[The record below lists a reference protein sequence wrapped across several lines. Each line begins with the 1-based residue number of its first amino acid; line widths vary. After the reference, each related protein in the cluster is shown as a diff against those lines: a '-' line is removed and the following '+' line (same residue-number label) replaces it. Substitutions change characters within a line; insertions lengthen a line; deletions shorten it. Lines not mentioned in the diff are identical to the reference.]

1 MRFQFRR
8 VVITAVIA
16 LAMAACDGGSSSP
29 PAPTVTLT
37 SAETD
42 IGDPSPTGRDIT
54 LTWAST
60 HATSCAASGQW
71 SGSLGASGSQAV
83 PVHATSTYSI
93 SCSGRGGVATASVT
107 VTVWYAPHV
116 SITADR
122 TLVLPNTAVLL
133 TWSAPDAKTC
143 RGVAGLSGTLPTSGS
158 QTSAPLTETTAF
170 AIECS
175 NPGGLAADA
184 TVVTVMK
191 FTALELP
198 LDRAVDLND
207 HGEVLGYRTSV
218 GDRLEP
224 VVWLAGG
231 SSIVVLGCS
240 DPVPYYCHSHYPV
253 AMNSNPTVVGRQ
265 YSLSGMTWEGFRWY
279 VADTVVHP
287 VPISFPGNIADINDA
302 GQIVGGGPGPGATLI
317 SDGTRVLLFGSNGSN
332 SMASAI
338 NNAGHVTGYVVPGAD
353 GIRHV
358 FLYADGT
365 TQDLGTMDGA
375 SSDAQDINLAD
386 EIVGFATFPAGSRAF
401 RYSSSSFT
409 DLGSLGG
416 ASSAALRI
424 NDAGQIVGWSSLA
437 GEVPQTSH
445 AFLYVNDT
453 MYDLNELVETLPV
466 RLSGASKI
474 NNRGQILAYGCVP
487 PADDDCRYYLLTPV
501 WPF

>member
-1 MRFQFRR
+1 
-8 VVITAVIA
+8 
-16 LAMAACDGGSSSP
+16 
-29 PAPTVTLT
+29 
-37 SAETD
+37 
-42 IGDPSPTGRDIT
+42 
-54 LTWAST
+54 
-60 HATSCAASGQW
+60 
-71 SGSLGASGSQAV
+71 
-83 PVHATSTYSI
+83 
-93 SCSGRGGVATASVT
+93 
-107 VTVWYAPHV
+107 
-116 SITADR
+116 
-122 TLVLPNTAVLL
+122 LVLPNTAVLV
-133 TWSAPDAKTC
+133 TWSAPDAMTC

-158 QTSAPLTETTAF
+158 QTSAPLSETTSF

-175 NPGGLAADA
+175 NPSGLVADA

-198 LDRAVDLND
+198 IQRAVDLND

-231 SSIVVLGCS
+231 RNIVVLGCS
-240 DPVPYYCHSHYPV
+240 DPVPYYCRSHYPV

-279 VADTVVHP
+279 VADTVVYP
-287 VPISFPGNIADINDA
+287 VAISFPENITDINDA
-302 GQIVGGGPGPGATLI
+302 GQIVGGGPGPGAALI
-317 SDGTRVLLFGSNGSN
+317 SDGTKVLLFGSNGSN

-375 SSDAQDINLAD
+375 SSDAQDINLTD
-386 EIVGFATFPAGSRAF
+386 EIAGLATFPAGSRAF
-401 RYSSSSFT
+401 RYSNSSFM

-416 ASSAALRI
+416 ASSAALGI
-424 NDAGQIVGWSSLA
+424 NDAGRIVGWSLLT
-437 GEVPQTSH
+437 GEVPQRTH

-453 MYDLNELVETLPV
+453 MYDLNDLVDPLPV
-466 RLSGASKI
+466 TLRSASKI
-474 NNRGQILAYGCVP
+474 NNRGQVLAYGCVP
-487 PADDDCRYYLLTPV
+487 PADDNCRYYLLTPV
-501 WPF
+501 SPF